1 MPLAVED
8 DIRLADVSLGRA
20 PHSSTRTLHLCI
32 HSFIH
37 SFMTTTPTAT
47 TLSAYGEELIAACRA
62 YSDAALAV
70 KDDDKDD
77 GARTEPPTAGVA
89 STRGCIDACA
99 RIDAE
104 GTKGTRERNPHELT
118 SRTVD

>member
-1 MPLAVED
+1 MTFGSRVFHRRSGE
-8 DIRLADVSLGRA
+8 RL
-20 PHSSTRTLHLCI
+20 TLRRVRFI
-32 HSFIH
+32 FAFIH
-37 SFMTTTPTAT
+37 SFMTTTTT

-70 KDDDKDD
+70 KEDDKDD
-77 GARTEPPTAGVA
+77 GARAEPPTAGVA

-104 GTKGTRERNPHELT
+104 GTKGTHERNPYELT

>member
-1 MPLAVED
+1 MPLVVED

-20 PHSSTRTLHLCI
+20 PHSSTRTLRLCI
-32 HSFIH
+32 HLFIH
-37 SFMTTTPTAT
+37 SFMST

-104 GTKGTRERNPHELT
+104 GTKGTRERNPHALT